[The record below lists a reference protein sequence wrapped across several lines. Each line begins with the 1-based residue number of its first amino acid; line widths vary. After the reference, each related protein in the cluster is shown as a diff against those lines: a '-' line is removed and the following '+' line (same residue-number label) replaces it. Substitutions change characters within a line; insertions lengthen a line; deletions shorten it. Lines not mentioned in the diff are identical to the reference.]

1 MNNGERILNEIIK
14 QGMIRVDGATDTVVF
29 VWSPTSTDQ
38 LSALVEQIVQE
49 RLTPVQGL
57 LRHAIRERY
66 DWERK
71 ACSDA
76 RLLNGALLL
85 LKQHGVMPSST
96 KLIQAAEEVSRE

>member
-1 MNNGERILNEIIK
+1 MNNGERIINEIIK
-14 QGMIRVDGATDTVVF
+14 QGMVRVDGATEPVVF

-49 RLTPVQGL
+49 RLTPAQAIV
-57 LRHAIRERY
+57 RHAIRERD

-76 RLLNGALLL
+76 SLVSGALLL
-85 LKQHGVMPSST
+85 LKKHGVMPSST
-96 KLIQAAEEVSRE
+96 ELVQAAEEASRE